1 MDLQP
6 TTTTFGVDDPGW
18 LGSKHGTDCT
28 RSIVLDMASFDA
40 EDHYPDGYVKSGIAL
55 AKHTGT
61 GRYVPYVNGG
71 ANGTGTFAG
80 HLYGLTKAKATG
92 KVGAALYWHGA
103 VVEANLPANHGLDA
117 AAKTSAAGRLF
128 YI

>member
-6 TTTTFGVDDPGW
+6 TTTTFAVDNPGW

-28 RSIVLDMASFDA
+28 RSIVLDMAGFDA
-40 EDHYPDGYVKSGIAL
+40 EDHYPDGYVKSGISV
-55 AKHTGT
+55 AKKTDN
-61 GRYVPYVNGG
+61 GRYVPYVEGE
-71 ANGTGTFAG
+71 ANGVGDFAG

-92 KVGAALYWHGA
+92 KVGAALLWHGV

-117 AAKTSAAGRLF
+117 AAKTAAAGRLL